1 MYYGTHAAPS
11 AGLALYQLMVATA
24 KRIRSS
30 PMPPDCAVGRFPVAL
45 FFVRGDRGGDGKK
58 LAEQVVASFDYWDR
72 DTGDSLD
79 VVLAGWSKKDG
90 ELAFDAGDFLK
101 FRKCIETSSKWKY
114 SGETDLLL
122 LNFEVDT
129 ANVEGW
135 FDYSEAIALPLEE
148 MLRNKQIGSIDGLL
162 AELARSAEQVATKNR
177 YEGTSPVWEIS
188 DRAGILR
195 VKKDLWCAIKKLFL
209 KDYAEKLDGLEQ
221 FAVKDMQGSAS
232 PFLKLPF
239 DQMREV
245 RAMLISSAAPG

>member
-11 AGLALYQLMVATA
+11 AGLALYQLMLATA

-30 PMPPDCAVGRFPVAL
+30 PMPPECKVARFPVAL

-58 LAEQVVASFDYWDR
+58 LAEQVVASFDYWDK

-90 ELAFDAGDFLK
+90 ELAFDVSDFLK
-101 FRKCIETSSKWKY
+101 FRKCIETSSRWKY

-129 ANVEGW
+129 EAVEGW
-135 FDYSEAIALPLEE
+135 FDYSEAIVLPLEE
-148 MLRNKQIGSIDGLL
+148 MLRAKQIGSIDGLL
-162 AELARSAEQVATKNR
+162 AELARSSEQVARTSRN
-177 YEGTSPVWEIS
+177 EGTSPVWELS

-195 VKKDLWCAIKKLFL
+195 VKKDLWFAVKKFFL

-221 FAVKDMQGSAS
+221 FAVKDMQADAS

-239 DQMREV
+239 NQMREV
-245 RAMLISSAAPG
+245 RAVLLPSAS